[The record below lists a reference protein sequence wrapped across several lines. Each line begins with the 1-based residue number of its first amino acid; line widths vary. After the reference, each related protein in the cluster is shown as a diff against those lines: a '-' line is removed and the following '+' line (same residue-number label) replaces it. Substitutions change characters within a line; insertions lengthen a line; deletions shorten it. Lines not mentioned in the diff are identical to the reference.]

1 MIKRLKKKILG
12 KYVYVSALLLL
23 LMPALFFYSCD
34 APRNN
39 PLDPQNP
46 NYGYAKLTG
55 TVQTFSLP
63 FTSIAGVSVTWS
75 PSGRIVTTGTD
86 GKFTI
91 SNIAPVNGA
100 LIFQK
105 SGYRSDTVNINWK
118 TLRSINVVVNL
129 NQIPK
134 LDSISIY
141 TAVINQF
148 NPPQPNYE
156 LMIRTKIS
164 DRDNDIDSVFVQNS
178 DINFRK
184 ALDFNVTGKI
194 YQTDINTDEMN
205 IIDIEETIG
214 LDFNIIVK
222 DIFNRYY
229 NIGSGKVTRVIK
241 DGAKIQFPANDTTI
255 VTSPNLLWLR
265 YKPGYPFTY
274 TIEIYTNDFANSQ
287 LVLRAENISSDS
299 TSYQVRTTLKSRD
312 YYWVIWVVDNF
323 QNRSRS
329 LPATFRVQ

>member
-1 MIKRLKKKILG
+1 MIKRLKNRATG
-12 KYVYVSALLLL
+12 KLIYGSAFALLLL
-23 LMPALFFYSCD
+23 LLLFIYSCN

-46 NYGYAKLTG
+46 DYGYAKLTG

-63 FTSIAGVSVTWS
+63 FTSLEGVSVMWT
-75 PSGRIVTTGTD
+75 PSGRIVTTGAD

-91 SNIAPVNGA
+91 SNIAPVDGA
-100 LIFQK
+100 LIFEK
-105 SGYRSDTVNINWK
+105 SGFRSDTVRVNWK
-118 TLRSINVVVNL
+118 NLRSINIVVNL

-141 TAVINQF
+141 TSVINQF

-184 ALDFNVTGKI
+184 ALDFNVTGKL

-205 IIDIEETIG
+205 ITDIEETIG
-214 LDFNIIVK
+214 LDFNIVVK
-222 DIFNRYY
+222 DIFNRYF

-255 VTSPNLLWLR
+255 ASSPDLLWQR
-265 YKPGYPFTY
+265 YKPGYPFSY

-287 LVLRAENISSDS
+287 LVLRAENVSSDS
-299 TSYQVRTTLKSRD
+299 TSYQVRTSLKSRD